1 MDNMDV
7 LRFVNSKDIRK
18 HLADIEYDFTP
29 LEAAWLIYQCRDA
42 TIAEK
47 HGAWQELIETMP
59 DCPIEKRAN
68 TLPQKSLHAFL
79 RKYMALEDRLVRE
92 FIEGDPFDTTFYTFE
107 YVTRY
112 DGSYDFGTV
121 FTRFDA
127 LYDES
132 MLPEPDVVTVKC
144 AEIKP
149 DTMDPLQVLYLTPEL
164 EPLHLGPGRMER
176 AEDQDVFR
184 GVFDGLW
191 FDFPT
196 PFKKGDILWDPQKPG
211 SDGMN
216 YGPFVNMGVS
226 PDGSENDGLCYG
238 CFLNADGSFYKTKT
252 HGSRYTDLE
261 FYDPSLLKG
270 PHRTLVALGS
280 FLQGKIDEIL
290 FAQAYHQLLTA
301 GCASYYMPAG
311 YSADALALAGI
322 LPKKK

>member
-1 MDNMDV
+1 MDI

-18 HLADIEYDFTP
+18 HLADIGYGFTP
-29 LEAAWLIYQCRDA
+29 LEAAWLIYGCRDA

-59 DCPIEKRAN
+59 DCPIEKRKH
-68 TLPQKSLHAFL
+68 TLPQESLHAFL

-149 DTMDPLQVLYLTPEL
+149 DTMDPLQVLYLTPAL
-164 EPLHLGPGRMER
+164 EPLRLDPGHAVSGEER
-176 AEDQDVFR
+176 DLYC
-184 GVFDGLW
+184 GVFDGIW

-196 PFKKGDILWDPQKPG
+196 PFKKGDILWDPRKPVSEG
-211 SDGMN
+211 KHD
-216 YGPFVNMGVS
+216 GPFVNMGVS
-226 PDGSENDGLCYG
+226 PDGSESGGLCYG
-238 CFLNADGSFYKTKT
+238 CFLNEDGSLYKAY
-252 HGSRYTDLE
+252 GSRYTDLE

-280 FLQGKIDEIL
+280 FLQGKIDEVL
-290 FAQAYHQLLTA
+290 FAQAYHQLLTV
-301 GCASYYMPAG
+301 GCASYCMPVG
-311 YSADALALAGI
+311 YPTDTLALAGI